1 VAAFARVQLD
11 DGRTPRSLA
20 RELGIHPGTLERW
33 LEAEVSHGFLP
44 VTVTAV
50 PVLDAEPMA
59 EPFAPP
65 LPSALSQ
72 RVLIS
77 PAGYRLEG
85 LTLDDVVHVLRELS

>member
-1 VAAFARVQLD
+1 MERACIDNLRQVPGVDVVVAGQCQF
-11 DGRTPRSLA
+11 
-20 RELGIHPGTLERW
+20 
-33 LEAEVSHGFLP
+33 EAEVSHGFLP